1 MSALRTTMRTRKVK
15 KPKATW
21 FKPRVLVDVEFRALT
36 GTRKLR
42 HPSYKGVRQNLDPRP
57 VVRPQKM
64 AHIGGMKRIAIG
76 CLSCGHCTSISEE
89 RLKAFGLSP
98 DAPIV
103 KLIRRL
109 TCTECGSVRAYRYD
123 LQDVT

>member
-1 MSALRTTMRTRKVK
+1 MRTRKVK

-36 GTRKLR
+36 GTRKLQ

-64 AHIGGMKRIAIG
+64 PHIGGMKRIAIE

-103 KLIRRL
+103 KFIRRL

>member
-1 MSALRTTMRTRKVK
+1 MQENVRFAHNHAHTRKVK

-57 VVRPQKM
+57 VVKTAEDGQ
-64 AHIGGMKRIAIG
+64 H
-76 CLSCGHCTSISEE
+76 
-89 RLKAFGLSP
+89 
-98 DAPIV
+98 
-103 KLIRRL
+103 RRH
-109 TCTECGSVRAYRYD
+109 EAYRN
-123 LQDVT
+123 